1 MSVFKVVIERTGPSS
16 RNGSTPASPQDAARA
31 AERTLQAEQRLA
43 TLREQY
49 QNRIGAAQARHA
61 KQEEDRAKRLTEI
74 RTAAERNVAQLA
86 ENYANRIGAAHY
98 RAQKQADDAA
108 KRSADLRI
116 AAERRVAQQ
125 AEDYANRVGA
135 AQAKAAQRAAD
146 AAKRERDRNLAD
158 AKRAAEAEA
167 AALISAS
174 DKVARS
180 RSRALTGGLTGAA
193 AGGIG
198 ALRSIGGGLGA
209 GVSTLGAG
217 IRDSVGTA
225 LSGDLVSGSLA
236 RAAGSLAS
244 SAVAAGSQIGQGLTR
259 GIASAI
265 GGLGEFLGGAFG
277 AAGGAIGK
285 LASGLASSIGSAL
298 SAALSVAGNLAGTLT
313 SAAGEIAGFLGDKI
327 GGALKV
333 ALAGALGTGA
343 AGLVQFSKLEAA
355 TPVFEQFA
363 RASGKTATEALEKFR
378 EATRGTVSDT
388 QLMVA
393 ANRAAG
399 LGIAGNVD
407 AFANL
412 TNLARNLGRVM
423 DKDVGDALNRLVLG
437 IGKAE
442 PELLDELGI
451 VLRQK
456 PAFEAYA
463 FSIGKS
469 ADELTVAERQQA
481 VYNETVRQ
489 GQAILARFGEQG
501 VTTKDG
507 FDQLQA
513 TLSNVL
519 ASVGRA
525 LAPAFTRLAAAVKPV
540 VESFGQFFDNNSVAI
555 GSALASAVEKIGAK
569 LQIVAQFVRN
579 ARIDEVF
586 TLASLVGQKLWV
598 EFEAGAR
605 KAINT
610 VDALIREKL
619 IAGMAE
625 LGAISGRLFGT
636 AVDAVAGGASLLVS
650 GGRSTASFGA
660 GDRFAKDGRDLV
672 TGSGVFR
679 TPEGIARDARIAN
692 RSIDAGAD
700 PQIASLE
707 GAIQRLTQAILNRG
721 TAQAFVGAP
730 AATAGTFS
738 PNSSA
743 NPLFDRQFSGVA
755 GGGFPRIQGQ
765 PDRFVSAGPVADR
778 GFGTGS
784 ASAAGRLSA
793 AVAKFDIPPDILPRI
808 SEFLLG
814 ASQSAET
821 FGDALDRLQKA
832 AGDIAKDDAVEAL
845 LGTRRK
851 ILADD
856 QGKLA
861 SLQSVVD
868 ETRKREES
876 LFSDRLKLIEE
887 ENERTKKIRDA
898 FTKTTDAIQADFQS
912 AVAQINQATKAR
924 QSQLEGLV
932 GGLDATAGVPR
943 RLARAAEKVRREKNR
958 DRKNSLNQLSAGLS
972 SDELAA
978 NGGALLSDVFAQQ
991 AAKETDAGARTQAA
1005 LADAMAAV
1013 NKAASERAAQQE
1025 ELAATLEEE
1034 SAALDEKEQRNVELH
1049 ETTIKVVQDLIKKIE
1064 KQEKDLERLQRVIEA
1079 AAR

>member
-1 MSVFKVVIERTGPSS
+1 MSVFKVVIERTGQSS
-16 RNGSTPASPQDAARA
+16 RGGNTPASPQDAARA
-31 AERTLQAEQRLA
+31 AERTLEAEKRLA
-43 TLREQY
+43 TLREGY
-49 QNRIGAAQARHA
+49 HNRIGALQAKFAR
-61 KQEEDRAKRLTEI
+61 QDEERTKRLGEI
-74 RTAAERNVAQLA
+74 KLAAERNVAQLA
-86 ENYANRIGAAHY
+86 ENYANRIGTAQSRAAK
-98 RAQKQADDAA
+98 RAEDAA
-108 KRSADLRI
+108 KRSADARI

-135 AQAKAAQRAAD
+135 AQAKAATRAAE
-146 AAKRERDRNLAD
+146 AKKRERDRDLIE
-158 AKRAAEAEA
+158 AKKAAEAEA
-167 AALISAS
+167 AAAIAAA
-174 DKVARS
+174 DKVARA

-193 AGGIG
+193 SGAIGGVRAAGAGIG
-198 ALRSIGGGLGA
+198 AGISTIG
-209 GVSTLGAG
+209 SG

-244 SAVAAGSQIGQGLTR
+244 SAVAAGSQIGQGLAK
-259 GIASAI
+259 GIASAV
-265 GGLGEFLGGAFG
+265 GGLGELLGGALG
-277 AAGGAIGK
+277 TAGSAVGK
-285 LASGLASSIGSAL
+285 LASGLAGAVGSAL
-298 SAALSVAGNLAGTLT
+298 ASALSVAGSLAGTLT

-333 ALAGALGTGA
+333 ALAGAIGTGA

-363 RASGKTATEALEKFR
+363 KASGKTATEALEKFR

-388 QLMVA
+388 QLMIA
-393 ANRAAG
+393 ANRAVG

-407 AFANL
+407 TFANL

-463 FSIGKS
+463 FSVGKS
-469 ADELTVAERQQA
+469 ADELTIAERQQA

-489 GQAILARFGEQG
+489 GEAILARFGQQG

-525 LAPAFTRLAAAVKPV
+525 LAPAFSKLAAAVKPV

-555 GSALASAVEKIGAK
+555 GSALAGVVETIGAK
-569 LQIVAQFVRN
+569 LQVVAQFVRN
-579 ARIDEVF
+579 AKIDEVF
-586 TLASLVGQKLWV
+586 ELATLVGTKLWI
-598 EFEAGAR
+598 EFESGAR

-610 VDALIREKL
+610 VDGLIREKL

-625 LGAISGRLFGT
+625 LGAIAGRVLGTVADAATYVGSFALTRGQSGANLNAADALAKSGRE
-636 AVDAVAGGASLLVS
+636 
-650 GGRSTASFGA
+650 
-660 GDRFAKDGRDLV
+660 LV
-672 TGSGVFR
+672 TGSGLTR
-679 TPEGIARDARIAN
+679 TPEGIARDTRIAN
-692 RSIDAGAD
+692 RGIDQAAD
-700 PQIASLE
+700 PQIAQLDD
-707 GAIQRLTQAILNRG
+707 AIQRLTQAILNRG
-721 TAQAFVGAP
+721 SAQPFVPAGLPQVSDSRPSAP
-730 AATAGTFS
+730 QIALAPIPSLAPRS
-738 PNSSA
+738 
-743 NPLFDRQFSGVA
+743 VA
-755 GGGFPRIQGQ
+755 GIG
-765 PDRFVSAGPVADR
+765 AA
-778 GFGTGS
+778 S
-784 ASAAGRLSA
+784 ASSRLSA
-793 AVAKFDIPPDILPRI
+793 AIGQFDIPPDILPKI
-808 SEFLLG
+808 SEFLAG
-814 ASQSAET
+814 AAQSSEA

-832 AGDIAKDDAVEAL
+832 ASDLAKDNAVEAL
-845 LGTRRK
+845 LSTRRK
-851 ILADD
+851 LLEDD
-856 QGKLA
+856 QGKLS

-898 FTKTTDAIQADFQS
+898 FAKTTEAIQSDFQ
-912 AVAQINQATKAR
+912 AAIAQINQATKAR

-932 GGLDATAGVPR
+932 GGLDATGGVPR
-943 RLARAAEKVRREKNR
+943 KLARAAEKVRREKNR
-958 DRKNSLNQLSAGLS
+958 ERKDSLNQLSSGLS
-972 SDELAA
+972 VDELAA
-978 NGGALLSDVFAQQ
+978 NGGALLSDVFSQQ
-991 AAKETDAGARTQAA
+991 AARETDSGARMQAA
-1005 LADAMAAV
+1005 LSDAMAAV

-1025 ELAATLEEE
+1025 ELAATLEDE

-1049 ETTIKVVQDLIKKIE
+1049 ESTIKVVQDLIKKIE
-1064 KQEKDLERLQRVIEA
+1064 KQEKELERLQRVIEA